1 MKDISDISHLS
12 KDIFDLS
19 SISKESQQIKIT
31 TIRKKFKKF
40 ATLIAGFSNAD
51 ERKDVEK
58 YLKKKLACGG
68 TIKDDVIEIQGNQ
81 KEKVKKLLIDK
92 GYQEELID
100 V

>member
-1 MKDISDISHLS
+1 MLW
-12 KDIFDLS
+12 
-19 SISKESQQIKIT
+19 
-31 TIRKKFKKF
+31 KKFKKF

-68 TIKDDVIEIQGNQ
+68 TVKDNVIEIQGNQ
-81 KEKVKKLLIDK
+81 KEKVKQLLVDK
-92 GYQEELID
+92 GYKEELID